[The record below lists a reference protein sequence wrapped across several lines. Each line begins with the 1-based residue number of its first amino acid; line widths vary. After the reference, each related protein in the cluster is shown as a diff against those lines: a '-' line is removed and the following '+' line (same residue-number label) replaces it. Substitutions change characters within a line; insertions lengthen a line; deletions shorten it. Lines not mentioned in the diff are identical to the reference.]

1 MIAAKMAAK
10 ISRSLSQFCSTK
22 MKNVVVVVISAGRD
36 HHQSNATHHQARLVE
51 HVMQSLGHIR
61 RVSVVV
67 IQVAVFAVS
76 GFRLSQKRLQRA
88 RGDLK
93 GMSHQRGTALLLL
106 CVLLSTRTTSK
117 FGIPNGRR
125 KTNDRR
131 GLVADAA
138 VRTLNL

>member
-1 MIAAKMAAK
+1 
-10 ISRSLSQFCSTK
+10 
-22 MKNVVVVVISAGRD
+22 
-36 HHQSNATHHQARLVE
+36 
-51 HVMQSLGHIR
+51 MQSLGHIR

-106 CVLLSTRTTSK
+106 CVLLSRTTSK